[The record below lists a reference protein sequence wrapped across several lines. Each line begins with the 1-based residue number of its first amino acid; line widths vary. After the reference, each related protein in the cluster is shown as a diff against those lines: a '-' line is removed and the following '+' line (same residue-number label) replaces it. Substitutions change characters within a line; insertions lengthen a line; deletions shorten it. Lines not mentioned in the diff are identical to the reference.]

1 MEMIK
6 NIFSFFKKIFN
17 KKQEPKMID
26 TPIQP
31 IKQEDNT
38 DFINSLKANLTQK
51 YNKKQKVEVNL
62 CVGDGL
68 GIQTKISY

>member
-6 NIFSFFKKIFN
+6 SIFSFFKKIFN

-26 TPIQP
+26 TPIQ
-31 IKQEDNT
+31 QEDNT
-38 DFINSLKANLTQK
+38 DFINSLKANLTGK
-51 YNKKQKVEVNL
+51 YNKKKKVQVNL